1 MKGRSSASAN
11 VVSAGTGRV
20 ARVLATSARQGA
32 RARAIAREFTR
43 EDFVRLTRAAVV
55 SVCVAACVR
64 AFVGGDGASAFVG
77 VVAAEALVRLTS
89 VGASKN
95 VVFDA
100 IDRYF
105 ERLSV
110 NLRAAA
116 LKLEDKEVEKAL
128 VARVAAFAESSEA
141 RNRARVFV
149 LALLIAAALRVV
161 HRVFGTMFGSKSR
174 DERSKVRVVLITGGG
189 GGLGSLLIAG
199 CRKAFPNAIV
209 YGTSRNGW
217 KSPQLERQRSG
228 LFGLGSPSMK
238 QRDEQ
243 QVGSSEPLGAKFDSS
258 GGVVEHPLLAMDLTD
273 EDSIKACIA
282 AIVKRHGEID
292 VLVNNAGICLAS
304 WAKKTPREDA
314 EKIMQTNFVGVV
326 SIIREALPYLS
337 KGASIINIGSI
348 AGRIG
353 IPFQS
358 LYSAS
363 KAALMVY
370 TDALRMELKSSGVR
384 VTLVEPGDLKPGMA
398 SVFKSEGFETDPVA
412 VRAEQIMRAEEAAG
426 THPKKVVKTVI
437 AAIKARKP
445 RCRYLVGTDSW
456 LVEILS
462 RVCSYNAKE
471 YFLASHYRVPPGDRA
486 WIRV

>member
-1 MKGRSSASAN
+1 MKRAAAKA
-11 VVSAGTGRV
+11 VTVSRGATIFTAV
-20 ARVLATSARQGA
+20 ARESA
-32 RARAIAREFTR
+32 RARALVRALGK
-43 EDFVRLTRAAVV
+43 EDFVQLTRATFVLA
-55 SVCVAACVR
+55 CVAACVR
-64 AFVGGDGASAFVG
+64 AFVGGDGASAFAG
-77 VVAAEALVRLTS
+77 VVAAEALVRVTS

-105 ERLSV
+105 ERLSA
-110 NLRAAA
+110 NLRAVA
-116 LKLEDKEVEKAL
+116 LKLNDREVEKAL
-128 VARVAAFAESSEA
+128 VARAAAFAESNEA

-149 LALLIAAALRVV
+149 LALLIAAVLRVIY
-161 HRVFGTMFGSKSR
+161 RIFGAMFGSKSR

-189 GGLGSLLIAG
+189 GGLGKLLTAG

-217 KSPQLERQRSG
+217 KPPQFERQRSG
-228 LFGLGSPSMK
+228 IFGLGSPSMK
-238 QRDEQ
+238 QREEQ

-273 EDSIKACIA
+273 ENSIKACIA
-282 AIVKRHGEID
+282 AIVKRHGAID
-292 VLVNNAGICLAS
+292 VVINNAGICLAS
-304 WAKKTPREDA
+304 WAKQTPREDA
-314 EKIMQTNFVGVV
+314 DKIMQTNFVGVV
-326 SIIREALPYLS
+326 SVVREALPHLS

-384 VTLVEPGDLKPGMA
+384 VSLIEPGDLKPGMA

-426 THPKKVVKTVI
+426 THPQKVVKAVVK
-437 AAIKARKP
+437 AMNARKP
-445 RCRYLVGTDSW
+445 KSRYLVGPDSW
-456 LVEILS
+456 LVEVLS
-462 RVCSYNAKE
+462 RVCSYRAKE
-471 YFLASHYRVPPGDRA
+471 YFLASHYRVPPGDKA